1 MAFEKKDESITT
13 MSTINVVPL
22 IDVALVLLVIFM
34 IVTPVLHQSL
44 NVQLPKTK
52 SAGTEISGKWVV
64 TIAEDKKI
72 YLNDK
77 QITLIQLAAKMNVVG
92 QGSSSTEVFLRADR
106 RVPYGYVVQIM
117 DIIKKAG
124 VNRLGIVTT
133 PELTGK
139 P

>member
-1 MAFEKKDESITT
+1 MAFEKKDDSITT
-13 MSTINVVPL
+13 MATINVVPL

-52 SAGTEISGKWVV
+52 SQGTEIAGKWVV
-64 TIAEDKKI
+64 TLGEDKKI

-77 QITLIQLAAKMNVVG
+77 QITLSELAAKMNVVG
-92 QGSSSTEVFLRADR
+92 QTSSSAEVFLRADR
-106 RVPYGYVVQIM
+106 RVSYGYVVQVM

-124 VNRLGIVTT
+124 VYRLGIVTT
-133 PELTGK
+133 PEITGTQ
-139 P
+139 

>member
-1 MAFEKKDESITT
+1 MPFNKKNDSITT

-52 SAGTEISGKWVV
+52 SQGTEVTGKWVV
-64 TIAEDKKI
+64 TIADDKKI

-77 QITLIQLAAKMNVVG
+77 SITLSELASKMNAIG
-92 QGSSSTEVFLRADR
+92 QTTSSAEVFLRADR
-106 RVPYGYVVQIM
+106 RVSYGYVVQVM
-117 DIIKKAG
+117 DVIKKAG
-124 VNRLGIVTT
+124 IHRLGIVTS
-133 PELTGK
+133 PDITGTQ
-139 P
+139 

>member
-1 MAFEKKDESITT
+1 MAFDRKDDLITT

-52 SAGTEISGKWVV
+52 SQGTEIAGKWVV
-64 TIAEDKKI
+64 TITEDNKI

-77 QITLIQLAAKMNVVG
+77 SITLSELGAKMNVIG
-92 QGSSSTEVFLRADR
+92 QTSSSAEVFLRADR
-106 RVPYGYVVQIM
+106 RVSYGYVVQIM

-133 PELTGK
+133 PQITGT

>member
-1 MAFEKKDESITT
+1 MAFENKSDSITT

-52 SAGTEISGKWVV
+52 SQGSDISGKWVV
-64 TIAEDKKI
+64 TIADDKKI

-77 QITLIQLAAKMNVVG
+77 QVTISELATKMNVVG
-92 QGSSSTEVFLRADR
+92 QTSSSAEVFLRADR
-106 RVPYGYVVQIM
+106 RVQYGYVVQVM

-124 VNRLGIVTT
+124 VNKVGIVTT
-133 PELTGK
+133 PELGGTK
-139 P
+139 

>member
-1 MAFEKKDESITT
+1 MTFEKKTDSITT

-34 IVTPVLHQSL
+34 IVTPVLHHSL

-52 SAGTEISGKWVV
+52 SQGTDIAGKWVV
-64 TIAEDKKI
+64 TIEEDKKI

-77 QITLIQLAAKMNVVG
+77 QITLTELAAKMNVVG
-92 QGSSSTEVFLRADR
+92 QTSSSTEVYLRADR
-106 RVPYGYVVQIM
+106 RVSYGYVVQVM

-133 PELTGK
+133 PELAGTK
-139 P
+139 